1 MTNTVANV
9 DMMEGFLDCD
19 ISSVIALDACYV

>member
-19 ISSVIALDACYV
+19 VSSVIALDACYV